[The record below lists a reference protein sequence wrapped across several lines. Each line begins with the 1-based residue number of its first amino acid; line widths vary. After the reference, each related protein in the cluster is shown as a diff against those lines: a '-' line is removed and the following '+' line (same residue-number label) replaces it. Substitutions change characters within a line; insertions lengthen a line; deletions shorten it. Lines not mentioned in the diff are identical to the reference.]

1 MVFKAGRSPIGC
13 QMRNEEDVGEKCL
26 GKKPNND
33 MRITHVYKYKV
44 FKRWDNQKDG
54 SRKEGRKSLTGFH
67 WLWNQVTWQSFT
79 EFETHKVST
88 EEVIFSSTAGS
99 PTKTKKFKKKR
110 KKENWFSLSFATFQ
124 MFRQREFVFQ
134 GTQLD
139 NKSGSKELT
148 FRVYSPLYM
157 RAALTQ
163 YIIILYTYCFR
174 EKFVKMYISDWF

>member
-99 PTKTKKFKKKR
+99 PTKTKKFKKK
-110 KKENWFSLSFATFQ
+110 KKERKLVFTLFCYLSNVQT
-124 MFRQREFVFQ
+124 
-134 GTQLD
+134 
-139 NKSGSKELT
+139 K
-148 FRVYSPLYM
+148 RVCFPRYS
-157 RAALTQ
+157 AWQ
-163 YIIILYTYCFR
+163 
-174 EKFVKMYISDWF
+174 